1 MGETLANRTKRLKRA
16 AERQQRRKAV
26 IAAIAELGLND
37 LRNWSVAAAALNAK
51 GVRTELGRA
60 WTKRVII
67 AFVRKQVSKGKG
79 LHGGGWDKALS
90 EDLLFDAVR
99 KYCRGAANYGEAAG
113 ILNARGI
120 LSASGREWT
129 AKLAKGFMQRHWNS
143 GLMPL
148 AGRRGRAAVGE
159 AAAKVMRGM
168 KPDPVLTWEGIAAAL
183 NAKGVECPG
192 GGRWNVAKLL
202 RFVEA
207 YWKRNGERLFA
218 WKKDETGK
226 GRPMGAVLERHA
238 RDAHAERV
246 MGICG
251 EVRDY
256 DAAADKLNRKGC
268 RTRMGNVWTGQRLRA
283 FVKHYE
289 MWKGKS

>member
-16 AERQQRRKAV
+16 AERQQRRKEV

-37 LRNWSVAAAALNAK
+37 LRNWTVAAAAMNAK

-79 LHGGGWDKALS
+79 LRGGGWDKALS
-90 EDLLFDAVR
+90 EDLVFDAVR
-99 KYCRGAANYGEAAG
+99 KYCGGAANYGEAAA
-113 ILNARGI
+113 ILNAKGI
-120 LSASGREWT
+120 LCARGRPWT
-129 AKLAKGFMQRHWNS
+129 AKLVKGFMQRHWNS

-148 AGRRGRAAVGE
+148 AGRRGRAAVGA

-183 NAKGVECPG
+183 NGKGVECPG
-192 GGRWNVAKLL
+192 GGRWNAGKVL

-207 YWKRNGERLFA
+207 HRKRNGERLFA
-218 WKKDETGK
+218 WKKDERGK

-238 RDAHAERV
+238 RDVHAKRV

-251 EVRDY
+251 EVKNHDV
-256 DAAADKLNRKGC
+256 AADKLNRKGC

-283 FVKHYE
+283 FL
-289 MWKGKS
+289 KGCERSKGRG